1 MKLFFLNIILLIS
14 FSSYSQSIDKIQ
26 AIIGSEILLTSDI
39 ENQYNQILSQGVI
52 ETENIR
58 CDIIDEL
65 LLQNFLVHHAKID
78 STIEINQDEI
88 DSEINNRI
96 SYFEKQLGSLAK
108 VESFFNRSIESMEDE
123 LLFIVKDQFYT
134 KKKQSK
140 IISNVKIT
148 PNEVKEFY
156 NQLKSEDIPLVPTK
170 LELSQIVISPVL
182 SEEKQQSIKNKLNNF
197 RKRIYEGEDFKVLA
211 TLYSDDIVSANNGG
225 ELGFMKR
232 GELVPEFERA
242 AFKLKKDEISE
253 VVESKFGFHIIQM
266 IERRGEQIN
275 VRHIL
280 IKPKYSSLSLKNA
293 RDEINSI
300 KADLDSSKISFTE
313 ALQRFSDDESKNNGG
328 IILNPKNGTSF
339 FTFDEIDPSIRYT
352 VEKMKI
358 GDISDPSLSK
368 SQDGTQ
374 AAYRLIKL
382 NNKIDE
388 HKANVV
394 DDFDL
399 LKEYALANKKQKVLE
414 KWVTDNINDT
424 YINLSKDLSVCSC
437 YNKWTK

>member
-134 KKKQSK
+134 QKKQSK

-182 SEEKQQSIKNKLNNF
+182 SEEKQQSIKDKLNNF
-197 RKRIYEGEDFKVLA
+197 RKRIYNGEDFKVLA

-300 KADLDSSKISFTE
+300 KADLDSSKISFTD

>member
-108 VESFFNRSIESMEDE
+108 VESFFNRSIESMEEE
-123 LLFIVKDQFYT
+123 LLYIVKDQFYT
-134 KKKQSK
+134 QKKQSK
-140 IISNVKIT
+140 IISDVKIT

-182 SEEKQQSIKNKLNNF
+182 SEEKQQSIKDKLNNF
-197 RKRIYEGEDFKVLA
+197 RKRIYNGEDFKVLA

-280 IKPKYSSLSLKNA
+280 IKPKFSSLSLKNA
-293 RDEINSI
+293 KDKINSI
-300 KADLDSSKISFTE
+300 KADLDSSKISFDE

-424 YINLSKDLSVCSC
+424 YINISKDLSVCSC